1 MLVWNENIKVEDRE
15 KKAIIEALNE
25 INYELDEEN
34 IQSWINDDTIT
45 LNTCRNGRDVI
56 WILTENK
63 EVCVYIDDL
72 SFLSEKEIEEQLQ

>member
-1 MLVWNENIKVEDRE
+1 MLVWNENTKVEDKE
-15 KKAIIEALNE
+15 NKAIIEALNE
-25 INYELDEEN
+25 INYELDEES

-63 EVCVYIDDL
+63 EVRVHIDDL

>member
-1 MLVWNENIKVEDRE
+1 MLVWNENTKVEDRE

-72 SFLSEKEIEEQLQ
+72 SFLNDKEIEEQLQ

>member
-1 MLVWNENIKVEDRE
+1 MLVWNENTKVEDKE

>member
-1 MLVWNENIKVEDRE
+1 MLVWNENTKVEDRE

-72 SFLSEKEIEEQLQ
+72 SFLNEKEIEEQLQ

>member
-1 MLVWNENIKVEDRE
+1 MLVWNENTKVEDRE

-72 SFLSEKEIEEQLQ
+72 LFLNEKEIEEQLQ

>member
-1 MLVWNENIKVEDRE
+1 MLVWNENTKVEDRE

-34 IQSWINDDTIT
+34 IQSWINDDT
-45 LNTCRNGRDVI
+45 CRNGRDVI

-72 SFLSEKEIEEQLQ
+72 SFLNEKEIEEQLQ

>member
-1 MLVWNENIKVEDRE
+1 MLVWNENTKVEVRE

-72 SFLSEKEIEEQLQ
+72 SFLNEKEIEEQLQ

>member
-1 MLVWNENIKVEDRE
+1 MLVWNENTKVEDKE
-15 KKAIIEALNE
+15 NKAIIEALNE
-25 INYELDEEN
+25 INYELDEES

-56 WILTENK
+56 WIITENK

>member
-1 MLVWNENIKVEDRE
+1 MLVWNENTKVEDRE

-72 SFLSEKEIEEQLQ
+72 SFLNEKEIEE

>member
-1 MLVWNENIKVEDRE
+1 MLVWNENTKVEDKE

-25 INYELDEEN
+25 INYELDEES

>member
-1 MLVWNENIKVEDRE
+1 MLVWNENTKVEDKE
-15 KKAIIEALNE
+15 NKAIIEALNE
-25 INYELDEEN
+25 INYELDEES

>member
-1 MLVWNENIKVEDRE
+1 MLVWNENTKVEDME

>member
-1 MLVWNENIKVEDRE
+1 MLVWNENTKVEDNE

-25 INYELDEEN
+25 INYELDEDD
-34 IQSWINDDTIT
+34 IQLWINDDTIT

-63 EVCVYIDDL
+63 EACIYIDDL
-72 SFLSEKEIEEQLQ
+72 SFLSEKEIEEQL

>member
-1 MLVWNENIKVEDRE
+1 MLVWNENTKVEDRE

>member
-1 MLVWNENIKVEDRE
+1 MLVWNENTKVEDRE

-72 SFLSEKEIEEQLQ
+72 SFLNEKEIEEQLR

>member
-1 MLVWNENIKVEDRE
+1 MLVWNENTKVEDRE

-63 EVCVYIDDL
+63 GVCVYIDDL
-72 SFLSEKEIEEQLQ
+72 SFLNEKEIEEQLQ

>member
-1 MLVWNENIKVEDRE
+1 MLVWNENTKVEDRE

-34 IQSWINDDTIT
+34 IQLWINDDTIT

-72 SFLSEKEIEEQLQ
+72 SFLNEKEIEEQLQ